1 MGAWLRAGLSAGLRA
16 GLISGLLAG
25 LFSSGTA
32 LADPQ
37 TDYMLKCMGCHGP
50 EGAEVTG
57 KVPALKGH
65 VARFLTVP
73 GGRDF
78 LVQVPGTRQS
88 PLDDA
93 SVAALLNWLV
103 RHFDAAHMPDEFMAY
118 TGEEVARLRRH
129 RLAHVKEERARLV
142 DLMEQT
148 EGRR

>member
-1 MGAWLRAGLSAGLRA
+1 MRLGGICAAVWISASGAAM
-16 GLISGLLAG
+16 
-25 LFSSGTA
+25 
-32 LADPQ
+32 ADPQ

-50 EGAEVTG
+50 DGAEVVG

-65 VARFLTVP
+65 VARFLSVP

-103 RHFDAAHMPDEFMAY
+103 KHFDAEHMPENFTPY
-118 TGEEVARLRRH
+118 TTEEVTELRRH
-129 RLAHVKEERARLV
+129 KPAHVNEEREKLV
-142 DLMEQT
+142 DMMEPEKT
-148 EGRR
+148 SR